1 MAEWTHT
8 YSVAPGERGNAVTI
22 QLTWLRT
29 FVTVYRLGSF
39 TKAAQVLELSQP
51 AVTHQVRNL
60 ERELGRP
67 LFDRLPQGAQ
77 PTAAAEALIR
87 EVQGPVDAL
96 GSAIERLFGNEPAN
110 RPLHFGGPSELMT
123 SRVIPAIS
131 DLVADG
137 MWLRLHF
144 GLADDLL
151 NSLMD
156 RQLDLVLSTVRP
168 RVRGITAT
176 PFVDEEFV
184 LIASGELARRISR
197 ERLAAEGPAVLEEYP
212 LISYAEALP
221 IIRRYWLA
229 VFGTRPTSKPALVV
243 PDLRGA
249 LAAVRASAGI
259 SVLPTYLCA
268 EALAAGEVVPLLEPE
283 VPPINTFYLAV
294 RQGELSRPDLA
305 LLHEHLLSKARLW
318 T

>member
-1 MAEWTHT
+1 MA
-8 YSVAPGERGNAVTI
+8 I
-22 QLTWLRT
+22 QLGWLRT

-39 TKAAQVLELSQP
+39 TKAAQVLALSQP

-60 ERELGRP
+60 EKELGHP
-67 LFDRLPQGAQ
+67 LFDRLPHGVQ

-87 EVQGPVDAL
+87 EVQGPIDAL
-96 GSAIERLFGNEPAN
+96 GAAIERYFGDESES
-110 RPLHFGGPSELMT
+110 RPMRVGGPVELMT

-131 DLVADG
+131 DLIADG
-137 MWLRLHF
+137 MQLRLHF

-151 NSLMD
+151 ASLMD

-168 RVRGITAT
+168 RERGIAAT
-176 PFVDEEFV
+176 PLGDEEFV
-184 LIASGELARRISR
+184 LLASEGLAERIPR
-197 ERLAAEGPAVLEEYP
+197 DRLAEEGPVALKKFP

-229 VFGTRPTSKPALVV
+229 VFGIRPTVKPALVV

-249 LAAVRASAGI
+249 LAAVKSSAGI
-259 SVLPTYLCA
+259 SVLPTYLCVK
-268 EALAAGEVVPLLEPE
+268 ELTAGEVVPLLEPE
-283 VPPINTFYLAV
+283 VPPLNTFYLAV
-294 RQGELSRPDLA
+294 RQGELSRPGLA
-305 LLHEHLLSKARLW
+305 LLHGHLLTKAQLW